1 MRAMILDEHDS
12 SAMNSRKR
20 VDFAWVIVGVSFM
33 TLGLTYGF
41 MYCFSVFF
49 VALLKEFHWSRSLGA
64 GAYSLFLIVSHL
76 VGPLVGRMVDHFGPR
91 RVIFL
96 GCLVVAL
103 GITLSSLIQTW
114 WQFYLF
120 FGVVT
125 AVGIAGTGWVT
136 NTTLIHYWFREKRG
150 LPMGIIS
157 AGIGFGVLLC
167 VPMAQF
173 FIDRVGW
180 RVTYR
185 IMASAIPGVIALMAI
200 LFLRR
205 PPQFSSSGL
214 ANQEIQSSKPKNHIA
229 VSQELTRSA
238 VPSSVFE
245 NGVKEHGSGS
255 TLSKFRPS
263 GPGVEGLTSPR
274 WTIRQVM
281 SIRQFWILFFAFL
294 LGNLCIHTMV
304 THQVAFFVD
313 RGTDALHASYFVGL
327 VGFAS
332 MGAKIFLGVLSDRVG
347 RKGAYIVGISVGVC
361 GVLSLIVF
369 NYSPS
374 SILPYVYAFFFAMG
388 YAATAVLPP
397 VITGD
402 LSEGKAFARV
412 FGTLTIANGLGAALG
427 AWVAGFIHDQ
437 VKSYLPAFVLVI
449 ACFLLSAY
457 LIGKATTQEVKEVS
471 AIR

>member
-1 MRAMILDEHDS
+1 MGAMVLDERDS
-12 SAMNSRKR
+12 SAINSKKPF
-20 VDFAWVIVGVSFM
+20 DFAWVIVGVSFM
-33 TLGLTYGF
+33 TLGLTYGV

-49 VALLKEFHWSRSLGA
+49 VALLKEFHWSRSVGA
-64 GAYSLFLIVSHL
+64 GAYSLCLILNHL
-76 VGPLVGRMVDHFGPR
+76 IGPLVGRMVDRFGPR
-91 RVIFL
+91 RVILL
-96 GCLVVAL
+96 GCLVL
-103 GITLSSLIQTW
+103 CMGLTLSSLIQTW

-157 AGIGFGVLLC
+157 AGIGFGILLC
-167 VPMAQF
+167 VPMAQS
-173 FIDRVGW
+173 FIGRVGW

-185 IMASAIPGVIALMAI
+185 IMASVVPGVIALMAI
-200 LFLRR
+200 LFLRKT
-205 PPQFSSSGL
+205 PQYSSSRL
-214 ANQEIQSSKPKNHIA
+214 AKQEIQSSKPKNHIA
-229 VSQELTRSA
+229 VSQ
-238 VPSSVFE
+238 
-245 NGVKEHGSGS
+245 K
-255 TLSKFRPS
+255 
-263 GPGVEGLTSPR
+263 LTSPP

-281 SIRQFWILFFAFL
+281 PMRQFWILFFAFL
-294 LGNLCIHTMV
+294 LGNLCIHTIV
-304 THQVAFFVD
+304 AHQVAFFVD
-313 RGTDALHASYFVGL
+313 RGTDALHASYIVGL

-332 MGAKIFLGVLSDRVG
+332 IGAKILLGVLSDRIG
-347 RKGAYIVGISVGVC
+347 RKGAYMVGISLGVC

-369 NYSPS
+369 NYSPW
-374 SILPYVYAFFFAMG
+374 SILPYCYAFFFAMG

-402 LSEGKAFARV
+402 LSEGKVFARV
-412 FGTLTIANGLGAALG
+412 YGTLTIANGLGAAFG
-427 AWVAGFIHDQ
+427 TWVAGFIHDQ
-437 VKSYLPAFVLVI
+437 VKSYLPSFVLVI